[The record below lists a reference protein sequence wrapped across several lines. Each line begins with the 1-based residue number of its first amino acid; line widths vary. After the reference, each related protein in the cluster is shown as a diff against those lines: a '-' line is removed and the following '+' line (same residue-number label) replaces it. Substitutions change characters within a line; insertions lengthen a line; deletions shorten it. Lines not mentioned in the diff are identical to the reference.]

1 MPKIKFNGQNSSYT
15 NEMPARKGLR
25 SEPEHDDVYI
35 PRTQREKEEYFD
47 LYRTDVR
54 KKEHARP
61 RPKSRTQPEGRF
73 QLWYAACLISALG
86 MFCILAD
93 AVIVSADGIS
103 IGMDGLSIIASMSKS
118 SRIPAYI
125 TYMSFIPLVF
135 GAMFGTFVLLKEKAF
150 DRASLVLIAASVFII
165 AVQCYWSKEL
175 MELGNWEIGYT
186 PGLGII
192 VEIGCSIALLVVII
206 CQRVLSGGLLTEV
219 SFINHR

>member
-1 MPKIKFNGQNSSYT
+1 MPKIKFNGQNSYS

-25 SEPEHDDVYI
+25 SEPEYDDIYI

-47 LYRTDVR
+47 LYRTDGR
-54 KKEHARP
+54 KKECARP
-61 RPKSRTQPEGRF
+61 RPKPKAPSEGRF

-86 MFCILAD
+86 MFCILTD
-93 AVIVSADGIS
+93 AAIVSADGIS

-135 GAMFGTFVLLKEKAF
+135 AAMFGTFVFLKEKAF
-150 DRASLVLIAASVFII
+150 DKASLVLIAASVFII

-175 MELGNWEIGYT
+175 IELGNWEISYT

-206 CQRVLSGGLLTEV
+206 CQRVLNGGLLQEV
-219 SFINHR
+219 SFISRR